1 MTDWAKAMNP
11 TAPLNTEAE
20 ALAAARASAI
30 AIFLG
35 VIWGIVGVIYLMTA
49 GQEAMAA
56 AMAAAGGDEAT
67 AGMAGSMAQVAL
79 YMSIGMVV
87 IQAILGFVQWT
98 KPNKVI
104 PILFIILVVYGLG
117 STALSQLMADQMGVP
132 EGSQGPLWLVAA
144 GFVVMIVQLVL
155 HIAGVRGAAKLDK
168 VRMEAAQNY

>member
-1 MTDWAKAMNP
+1 MTDWARAMNP
-11 TAPLNTEAE
+11 TSPLNTEAE

-35 VIWGIVGVIYLMTA
+35 VVWGIIGVVYLMTA
-49 GQEAMAA
+49 GQEAMQA

-67 AGMAGSMAQVAL
+67 AGMAGSMAQFAL
-79 YMSIGMVV
+79 YMAIGLVV
-87 IQAILGFVQWT
+87 IQAILGFVQWA

-117 STALSQLMADQMGVP
+117 SAALGQLMADQIGVP
-132 EGSQGPLWLVAA
+132 EGSQGPLWLVVA

-155 HIAGVRGAAKLDK
+155 HIAGVRGASRLDRLR
-168 VRMEAAQNY
+168 VEAAQTY